1 MECSPDVIAALATMV
16 LRRLLIYESISRAEA
31 TETDPVVVVPSG
43 RGPAYPG
50 PIHWGL
56 FNWPGYI
63 CTIIS
68 KYRDAR
74 TREQNNRMLNDV

>member
-50 PIHWGL
+50 PIH
-56 FNWPGYI
+56 
-63 CTIIS
+63 
-68 KYRDAR
+68 
-74 TREQNNRMLNDV
+74 